1 MRETRD
7 IVVPEEKKTPSKER
21 DLDPLSGET

>member
-1 MRETRD
+1 MRETGD
-7 IVVPEEKKTPSKER
+7 IVIPKAKKTPSKER